1 MPLKNILVH
10 VDDSRHCASR
20 LAVAA
25 SLAREHEAH
34 LTGVYVLTPPYIPGY
49 MAAQVSAEVLEVQA
63 GLAAEAAAK
72 AEALFREQA
81 DAAGVNHEWRTA
93 DGYASDAVTMH
104 ARYADIV
111 ILGQPD
117 PEEEETAT
125 TRDLPGEVVLE
136 AGRPVLIVPYAG
148 RFTTIGK
155 TVLVAW
161 NGSRESARAVNDAL
175 PLLHG
180 AQSVTVLNI
189 NPESGAESDNDA
201 PGADIALHLSRHGI
215 PVEAAPSY
223 GNDIDVGDVLLSRAA
238 DLSADLIV
246 MGSKGLSGIRE
257 FLIGSVSHKVLPHTD
272 SSVLISPPSPPSP
285 LLPFPLPSLVATR
298 IGARPFSAAMLMP

>member
-10 VDDSRHCASR
+10 IDDSRHCASR

-49 MAAQVSAEVLEVQA
+49 MAAQVSAEVFEVQA
-63 GLAAEAAAK
+63 ALAAEAAAK
-72 AEALFREQA
+72 AETLFRKGAE
-81 DAAGVNHEWRTA
+81 AAGVNHEWRTA
-93 DGYASDAVTMH
+93 DGYAADAVTEH
-104 ARYADIV
+104 TRYADLA

-117 PEEEETAT
+117 PDEEETAT

-148 RFTTIGK
+148 RFATVGK

-189 NPESGAESDNDA
+189 NPESNAESDDDA

-246 MGSKGLSGIRE
+246 MGGYGRSRLRE
-257 FLIGSVSHKVLPHTD
+257 
-272 SSVLISPPSPPSP
+272 
-285 LLPFPLPSLVATR
+285 LVMGGATR
-298 IGARPFSAAMLMP
+298 HILHHMTCPVLMSH